1 MVDEDNPEPGS
12 RSWSEARELGFG
24 GTEFDVPVDH

>member
-24 GTEFDVPVDH
+24 GTEFDVPVGH